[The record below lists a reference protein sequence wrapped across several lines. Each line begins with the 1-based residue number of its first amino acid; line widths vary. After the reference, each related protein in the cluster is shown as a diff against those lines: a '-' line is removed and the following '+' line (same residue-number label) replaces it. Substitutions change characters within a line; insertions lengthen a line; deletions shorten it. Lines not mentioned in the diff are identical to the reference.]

1 LTATPP
7 SRRTILGS
15 ALMAG
20 FGTPPGHGKTAGTDF
35 VLVHGAWHSGAA
47 WADVSF
53 ELAAADARVCAL
65 DLPGAG
71 PNARFPASYLTA
83 GQPGLT
89 TEASPLR
96 DLTLDDTADAVVTAL
111 RRLRGAR
118 RRVVL
123 VAHSLGGLTVTRAA
137 EKAPELVD
145 HLVYVAAL
153 VPTLLGSAAAYLRLP
168 EAGPR
173 YPGLYVGD
181 PAAIGATR
189 INFRSTDAA
198 YRDLLHR
205 TFYGDVGEERF
216 LAFANGLVPD
226 NPTAIA
232 AAGVG
237 ATRERWGSIPRS
249 YVLTTRD
256 RVVTP
261 ALQRRMIDDADR
273 FAPAHRFRVASL
285 ESSHSPFAS
294 RPEELAR
301 LIRTLSA

>member
-1 LTATPP
+1 
-7 SRRTILGS
+7 
-15 ALMAG
+15 MAG
-20 FGTPPGHGKTAGTDF
+20 FGPPPGHGKTAETDF
-35 VLVHGAWHSGAA
+35 VLVHGAWHSGAS

-53 ELAAADARVCAL
+53 ELTAAGGRVSAL

-71 PNARFPASYLTA
+71 PNARFPVSYPTA
-83 GQPGLT
+83 GQQGLT
-89 TEASPLR
+89 TEVSPLR
-96 DLTLDDTADAVVTAL
+96 DLTLDDTADAVVAAL
-111 RRLRGAR
+111 RRLRGTGR
-118 RRVVL
+118 RLVL

-137 EKAPELVD
+137 EQAPGLVD

-173 YPGLYVGD
+173 YPDLYVGD

-189 INFRSTDAA
+189 INFRSTDAG
-198 YRDLLHR
+198 YRALLHR

-226 NPTAIA
+226 NPTRIA
-232 AAGVG
+232 AAEVG
-237 ATRERWGSIPRS
+237 ATRQRWGSIPRS
-249 YVLTTRD
+249 YVLTTQD

-273 FAPAHRFRVASL
+273 FAPAHRFRVGSL

-294 RPEELAR
+294 RPKDLAR
-301 LIRTLSA
+301 LIRTLAA